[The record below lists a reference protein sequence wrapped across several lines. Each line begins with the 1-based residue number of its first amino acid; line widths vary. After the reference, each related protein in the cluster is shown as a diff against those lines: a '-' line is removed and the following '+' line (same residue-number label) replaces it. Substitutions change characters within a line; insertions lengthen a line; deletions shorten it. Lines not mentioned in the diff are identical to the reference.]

1 MVLANGR
8 RAGGMGLSPEGGIW
22 IVAIKSSIAN
32 FRADQKWPEYR
43 DYCDRLWFAVEPDF
57 PVGIL
62 PADTGL
68 ILAGRFGGEIMR
80 EAPEI
85 RLAPARRKAVTL
97 AFAQVAA
104 ERLTGVGE

>member
-1 MVLANGR
+1 
-8 RAGGMGLSPEGGIW
+8 MGLSPTGAIW
-22 IVAIKSSIAN
+22 IVEIKSSIAD

-68 ILAGRFGGEIMR
+68 ILAGRIGGEIVR

-85 RLAPARRKAVTL
+85 RLAPARRKAGTL

-104 ERLTGVGE
+104 VRLRTVTGERGG